1 MQRAEYQVPG
11 KGGLDGNFSRLNIS
25 DLTDENHVGVLPQDS
40 SKARSERNAD
50 AVIDRD
56 LHNAVD
62 VVLHRIFRRNQLVLN
77 VVHLGESGVQRGGL
91 ARARRA
97 GDQHDPIRTVHD
109 LAEVIFRRLVHP
121 HFIEGKVHHGSVEN
135 PHNDTLAKHGWEYRD
150 AQVHRVT
157 TDHQFNP
164 TVLRKPA
171 FGDVEVR
178 HNLDSRGDRKGE
190 VARRRN
196 HFIENSFGLD
206 PNSEFVFEWFEV
218 DIASVVF
225 DRQ

>member
-77 VVHLGESGVQRGGL
+77 VVHLGES
-91 ARARRA
+91 
-97 GDQHDPIRTVHD
+97 
-109 LAEVIFRRLVHP
+109 
-121 HFIEGKVHHGSVEN
+121 
-135 PHNDTLAKHGWEYRD
+135 
-150 AQVHRVT
+150 
-157 TDHQFNP
+157 
-164 TVLRKPA
+164 
-171 FGDVEVR
+171 
-178 HNLDSRGDRKGE
+178 
-190 VARRRN
+190 
-196 HFIENSFGLD
+196 
-206 PNSEFVFEWFEV
+206 
-218 DIASVVF
+218 
-225 DRQ
+225 